1 MESDAAKAINIAPPP
16 VTPRA
21 QIACLCLSLC
31 VLIGLFTK
39 RIFDF
44 QPLDPWESIQTIKP
58 GDLNALNGAHGVVK
72 VGFTI
77 VDFLEFNVLR
87 NVFEVDAI
95 VWFEYDPTFIAPSVI
110 DSFLIDR
117 AHIVSKTVAR
127 TELHGGDAVIYY
139 TVRARLDMLFNYSLF
154 PYDDHL
160 LQFMVTLP
168 GASAGEV
175 LLESSQKSFI
185 IEVDFSHYGWRMR
198 DLEVVPGIRH
208 NETGRINARETFKYP
223 AILFIAACQRYDIR
237 GTLAI
242 FMPLL
247 LLLYIALF
255 SFSLN
260 PERDRTSILA
270 LTAACLTGMISY
282 RFVIQN
288 ISPDVGYFVLSD
300 YMFFVYLSLV
310 FITFIYGV
318 VAYRLSTTQSRGLYA
333 VLHAFLIASSTYFFF
348 G

>member
-1 MESDAAKAINIAPPP
+1 MEPAVAKTVKITPPP
-16 VTPRA
+16 ITPRA
-21 QIACLCLSLC
+21 QIICLGISFC
-31 VLIGLFTK
+31 VLTGLFAK

-44 QPLDPWESIQTIKP
+44 RPLDPWESIQPIQP
-58 GDLNALNGAHGVVK
+58 DDLHALNGAHGVVK
-72 VGFTI
+72 AGFTI
-77 VDFLEFNVLR
+77 VDFLEFNVLK

-95 VWFEYDPTFIAPSVI
+95 IWFEYDPTFIAPSVI
-110 DSFLIDR
+110 DSFVIDR
-117 AHIVSKTVAR
+117 AHIVSKSVAR

-160 LQFMVTLP
+160 LQFMITLP

-175 LLESSQKSFI
+175 LLESSQKSFV
-185 IEVDFSHYGWRMR
+185 IEVDFSHYGWRLR

-208 NETGRINARETFKYP
+208 NKTGRLNARETFRYP

-255 SFSLN
+255 SFSLS
-260 PERDRTSILA
+260 PDRDRTSILA

-300 YMFFVYLSLV
+300 YMFFIYLSLV
-310 FITFIYGV
+310 FVTFVYGV
-318 VAYRLSTTQSRGLYA
+318 VAYRLSILQSRMLYGL
-333 VLHAFLIASSTYFFF
+333 LHAFLIASSTYFFF